1 MFIDAVNVDVV
12 AGDGGDGRVSF
23 RHEKFIDRGGPDGGD
38 GGHGGDVVFV
48 ASRNQNTLA
57 KFRFDKLV
65 KAEPGQAGSKQKKH
79 GRSAKALEV
88 DVPVGTVIT
97 STEGVELAD
106 LKQDGQRAIIAKGGR
121 GGFGNAHFVSSR
133 RQAPKFAEKGEPG
146 EQFEVSLELKMIADV
161 GLLGLPNAGKSTLLA
176 RLSNARPEI
185 ADYPFTTLTPN
196 LGVVDIDK
204 TSLLFADIPGLIEGA
219 SEGKGLGHT
228 FLRHVERTAVM
239 LHLIDAYQ
247 DDLVGTYQTIRDE
260 LAAYDKKLAKRPE
273 IIALNKTEGLD
284 DDMIEDMLAQLR
296 KAAGKKAQLFAISGQ
311 SGKGLQQM
319 LYALKD
325 MVQAARAAEAAA
337 IAKRSKQTNDEG
349 VPVLR
354 LADEDKTWS
363 IESHP
368 DGFMVSGTKIEQFA
382 VRTDFDNDEAVQR
395 LRDIMR
401 KIGIMHELV
410 RKGIQPGQKVVFPSG
425 SSFDY

>member
-1 MFIDAVNVDVV
+1 MFIDAVKVEVV

-38 GGHGGDVVFV
+38 GGNGGDVVFV

-65 KAEPGQAGSKQKKH
+65 KAGSGQAGSKQKMH
-79 GRSAKALEV
+79 GRSAPALEV
-88 DVPVGTVIT
+88 PVPVGTVIT
-97 STEGVELAD
+97 DADDNELAD
-106 LKQDGQRAIIAKGGR
+106 LAKDGQRAVIAKGGK

-133 RQAPKFAEKGEPG
+133 RQTPKFAEKGEPG

-161 GLLGLPNAGKSTLLA
+161 GLIGLPNAGKSTLLA

-196 LGVVDIDK
+196 LGVVDIDD

-239 LHLIDAYQ
+239 LHLVDAYQ
-247 DDLVGTYQTIRDE
+247 DDLVGTYQTIRKE
-260 LAAYDKKLAKRPE
+260 LEAYGKKLAKRPE

-284 DDMIEDMLAQLR
+284 DEIVTDLLASLR
-296 KAAGKKAQLFAISGQ
+296 EAAGPKAKLFAISGQ
-311 SGKGLQQM
+311 SGKGLKEL
-319 LYALKD
+319 LYEVKAT
-325 MVQAARAAEAAA
+325 VVAARQAEAEAAA
-337 IAKRSKQTNDEG
+337 SKQAVKPD

-354 LADEDKTWS
+354 LEGGDDAWS
-363 IESHP
+363 IEP
-368 DGFMVSGTKIEQFA
+368 TEEGFLVRGAKIEQFA
-382 VRTDFDNDEAVQR
+382 IRTDFSNEEAVQR

-401 KIGIMHELV
+401 KNGIMHELV
-410 RKGIQPGQKVVFPSG
+410 RRGIEAGQVIEFG
-425 SSFDY
+425 NGRFFEY

>member
-1 MFIDAVNVDVV
+1 MFIDAVKVDVI
-12 AGDGGDGRVSF
+12 AGDGGNGKISF

-38 GGHGGDVVFV
+38 GGNGGDVVFV

-65 KAEPGQAGSKQKKH
+65 KAQSGQGGGKQRKH
-79 GRSAKALEV
+79 GRSAPALEV
-88 DVPVGTVIT
+88 SVPVGTVI
-97 STEGVELAD
+97 SDEAGHELAD
-106 LKQDGQRAIIAKGGR
+106 LTQDGQRAIIAHGGK

-133 RQAPKFAEKGEPG
+133 RQAPKFAEKGIPG
-146 EQFEVSLELKMIADV
+146 EQLQASLELKMIADV
-161 GLLGLPNAGKSTLLA
+161 GLVGLPNAGKSTLLA

-196 LGVVDIDK
+196 LGVVDIDDG
-204 TSLLFADIPGLIEGA
+204 SLLFADIPGLIEGA

-247 DDLVGTYQTIRDE
+247 DDLVDAYKTIRNE

-284 DDMIEDMLAQLR
+284 EEMIADMLASLQSVAGA
-296 KAAGKKAQLFAISGQ
+296 KAKLFAISGQ
-311 SGKGLQQM
+311 SGKGLKEL
-319 LYALKD
+319 LYALKT
-325 MVQAARAAEAAA
+325 QTEKTRAAEARAA
-337 IAKRSKQTNDEG
+337 AKRNHTDDEA

-354 LADEDKTWS
+354 LADSDRSWDIEKTA
-363 IESHP
+363 
-368 DGFMVSGTKIEQFA
+368 DGFTVRGAKIEQFA
-382 VRTDFDNDEAVQR
+382 QRTDFSNDEAVQR

-401 KIGIMHELV
+401 KEGIMHDLI
-410 RKGIQPGQKVVFPSG
+410 RRGIEAGDRITIG
-425 SSFDY
+425 HDTLEY